1 MKLNIN
7 NEQQLFIAL
16 AVIISVIFVVLVFGL
31 VHLNYKLS
39 VNKRILMS
47 IHTTIADKKKPLVSK
62 KNGACPVCDEFIH
75 LDKYHDK
82 CTHCGQQLTWVD
94 DNN

>member
-7 NEQQLFIAL
+7 NEQQLFTVL
-16 AVIISVIFVVLVFGL
+16 AVIIGVIFVVLVFGL

-39 VNKRILMS
+39 VNKQILMS

-62 KNGACPVCDEFIH
+62 KFGTCPVCGESVY
-75 LDKYHDK
+75 LDKYNDK
-82 CTHCGQQLTWVD
+82 CTHCGQQLTWID
-94 DNN
+94 DND